1 MDIQRIFF
9 SSYLALLYG
18 AATSL
23 LTDIMIRRESGEIHL
38 VNILDPRI
46 GWSTVIASWVYYG
59 VYPRLAWWAGQDE
72 FRHTLV
78 KWKMRGSVFVY
89 MTTIYPW
96 SVIALTDILLF
107 LTNEKVEHM
116 FDRYSYA
123 PPIAIIVTAL
133 CEWSGVNRTIR
144 LTMIQP

>member
-18 AATSL
+18 ASVSL
-23 LTDIMIRRESGEIHL
+23 LTDILIRQEAGEIHL
-38 VNILDPRI
+38 VHVLDPRI
-46 GWSTVIASWVYYG
+46 GWSTIIASWVYYI
-59 VYPRLAWWAGQDE
+59 VYPHLTWWAGQDE

-78 KWKMRGSVFVY
+78 KWKMRGSVFVC
-89 MTTIYPW
+89 MSTLYPW

-107 LTNEKVEHM
+107 LTNEKVDHM
-116 FDRYSYA
+116 FDRYCYA

-144 LTMIQP
+144 MTMIQ